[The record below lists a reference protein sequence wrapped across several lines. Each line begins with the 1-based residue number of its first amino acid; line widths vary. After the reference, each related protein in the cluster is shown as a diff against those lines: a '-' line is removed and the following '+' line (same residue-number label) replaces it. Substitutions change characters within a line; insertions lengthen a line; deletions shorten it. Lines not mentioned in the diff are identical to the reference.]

1 MNKLNRMVFTMKIRP
16 IYLIV
21 LLALL
26 LTACQSVNAMES
38 TTTPPPVV
46 TGDAAVTVE
55 GKLTPAEFVDLSFN
69 MPGVISEVLVDEGQ
83 PVQKDQVIAR
93 LDQGPRLA
101 SAVAA
106 AELELVNAQQAMK
119 ALNDTSEVNTS
130 SAAQKVATARD
141 AVRYAE
147 RRLNNLK
154 SGSRGTDVE
163 KAAANV
169 VLLKDRLDKARED
182 FAPYENKPEDNVTR
196 ATYQSRLADAQRKY
210 DDAVL
215 LLNNLQGTPSDIDL
229 AIAEAN
235 LSLAQAQLALAES
248 DYAEVK
254 GGPDPD
260 ALQAA
265 QARLNAAETGLTA
278 AQAALSDSELKAPF
292 TGTLVRLDIKA
303 GEQAVPA
310 KPAAVLADL
319 SHWVVETDDLNEMEV
334 PSIQEGQPV
343 QLIPDSLP
351 EMVIDGHVE
360 SISQIYEEKYGD
372 VTYTVRIALD
382 EIDPRLRWGMTMKAR
397 FGE

>member
-1 MNKLNRMVFTMKIRP
+1 MVSTMKIRP
-16 IYLIV
+16 IYLIA

-26 LTACQSVNAMES
+26 LTACQSVNAMEV
-38 TTTPPPVV
+38 TATPPPVV

-55 GKLTPAEFVDLSFN
+55 GKLTPAEYVDLSFN

-106 AELELVNAQQAMK
+106 AELELVNAQQALK
-119 ALNDTSEVNTS
+119 ALNDTAEVNTS
-130 SAAQKVATARD
+130 SAAQKVAIARD

-182 FAPYENKPEDNVTR
+182 FAPYKNKPEDNVTR

-248 DYAEVK
+248 DYGEVK